1 MTKSQ
6 SHQINVRVPADVV
19 AELDELAER
28 GHVTRM
34 DMARQLL
41 LEGIQQRK
49 REHALR
55 LVREGKASK
64 SRAAEL
70 AGMTLWELMDW
81 LQREATPTPY
91 SLQAAVEDVRRLV
104 APLALTERHA

>member
-19 AELDELAER
+19 AELDALAQQ

-41 LEGIQQRK
+41 LEGIQQHK
-49 REHALR
+49 RERAVR
-55 LVREGKASK
+55 LYREGKASK

-81 LQREATPTPY
+81 LQSEAAPASYT
-91 SLQAAVEDVRRLV
+91 LQEAVDDVRRLV
-104 APLALTERHA
+104 APLYR